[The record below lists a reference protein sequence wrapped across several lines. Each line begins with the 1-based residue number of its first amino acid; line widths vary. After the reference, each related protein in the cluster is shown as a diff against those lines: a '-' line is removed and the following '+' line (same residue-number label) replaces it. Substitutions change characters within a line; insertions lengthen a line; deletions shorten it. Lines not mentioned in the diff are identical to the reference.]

1 MYLTPLMLIEKLN
14 FAITQEEIKRKQV
27 VAILLIPLNKI
38 VLIVISLLIQGSFF
52 EEVRQLTFSVQSFEL
67 TNQILSDD
75 TSDICIML
83 QCRRSTVRKTL
94 FQDLNG

>member
-38 VLIVISLLIQGSFF
+38 ALIVISLLIQ
-52 EEVRQLTFSVQSFEL
+52 T
-67 TNQILSDD
+67 
-75 TSDICIML
+75 
-83 QCRRSTVRKTL
+83 RSTKNW
-94 FQDLNG
+94 FSIQD